1 MSKQAKHDE
10 LDNVNEALSRSEQ
23 FIQEYQKPI
32 FIGVLIVIIAASI
45 YLSVRH
51 FYILPREAKAQ
62 AEMFRGTFYFEKD
75 SFQLA
80 LNGNGADFVG
90 FEAIAKEHSS
100 TAAGNL
106 AQAYAGLC
114 YMHLGQYEN
123 AVKHLKE
130 FDASDILVSPAILGA
145 IGDCYIEMDKTNE
158 GIEYFEKA
166 AGKAE
171 NELISPIYLKKAG
184 IAYESL
190 KNYDK
195 AIAAYQQIKDKYPS
209 SMEGA
214 DIEKYIVRAEAL
226 KK

>member
-1 MSKQAKHDE
+1 MSKQAQHDE
-10 LDNVNEALSRSEQ
+10 LDNVNAALSRSEQ

-80 LNGNGADFVG
+80 LNGNGADFIG
-90 FEAIAKEHSS
+90 FEAIANEHSS

-106 AQAYAGLC
+106 AKAYTGLC
-114 YMHLGQYEN
+114 YMHLGQYDK
-123 AVKHLKE
+123 AVEYLKK
-130 FDASDILVSPAILGA
+130 FKASDLLVSPAILGA
-145 IGDCYIEMDKTNE
+145 IGDCYVEMDRTKE
-158 GIEYFEKA
+158 GIGYFEKA
-166 AGKAE
+166 AEKAE

-190 KNYDK
+190 KEYDK
-195 AIAAYQQIKDKYPS
+195 ALEAYRTIKDDYPS
-209 SMEGA
+209 SMEAG
-214 DIEKYIVRAEAL
+214 DIEKYIARANEL